1 MHPIGCILADSEV
14 LEGAFTS
21 ETLTMAFGML
31 SAMLGGATKI
41 DTRERTLL
49 EELLPLL
56 EQLSLRHH
64 DVKVQEMAN
73 DLRIAIATYGAV
85 WSEQMKQAA
94 ENLGKRS
101 GENENTGKLFGV
113 MTFAIVIVSIIVF

>member
-1 MHPIGCILADSEV
+1 
-14 LEGAFTS
+14 
-21 ETLTMAFGML
+21 MAFGML

-41 DTRERTLL
+41 DTQEKMLL
-49 EELLPLL
+49 EELQPLL
-56 EQLSLRHH
+56 EQLSICHI
-64 DVKVQEMAN
+64 DVKVKEMAN

-101 GENENTGKLFGV
+101 GKAENTGERVVL
-113 MTFAIVIVSIIVF
+113 I